1 MPYDVL
7 PNITQVPHNLE
18 FDVEYEATKVH
29 DKKYVINND
38 TGEYLG
44 IVGDGFKCASHKDFF
59 EGVQNV
65 MGDNI
70 SDAMTDTK
78 VTWRTA
84 RNNAWAMMDITLPK
98 VTTTIETDKHSTKIG
113 QRVIALH
120 GVDGSCSNQ
129 VFFGAIDFFCTN
141 GMITGEYDKVRRKNT
156 SNFCMDRFIQELN
169 QSSVD
174 FYKQAAML
182 QAWATKELPTYTTKG
197 WIDFLSTIT
206 KSDQKAKKMIH
217 LVQQE
222 VSKRGRNVFA
232 LYSAFT
238 NYASYADERNGF
250 NLRNT
255 GKDTVSQSMWAR
267 EHEVT
272 KWISTPEFKQLIAA

>member
-182 QAWATKELPTYTTKG
+182 QAWATKELPTYSTKG
-197 WIDFLSTIT
+197 WIDFLYTIT
-206 KSDQKAKKMIH
+206 MSDQKAKKMINR
-217 LVQQE
+217 VQQE